1 MTNSMWWYL
10 TRAAALTAWAFLTLT
25 MVWGTLISTRWI
37 QRARARRWL
46 GDLHPFLGSIGLAAL
61 ALHIVSVIMDSQ
73 SHLGWTQA
81 IVPFTASWN
90 RLGVALGVL
99 ALWILAAVEVTSL
112 LRRRMAKRTWRGVH
126 LTSYVAAWLM
136 AIHAVTTGTDL
147 KLPVVAWGSLVIVA
161 VTTVLTVRRV
171 VRRPA
176 TTPLP
181 ESLASESLVS
191 GGLAR

>member
-10 TRAAALTAWAFLTLT
+10 TRAAALTSWAFLTLT
-25 MVWGTLISTRWI
+25 MVWGTLVATRWV

-46 GDLHPFLGSIGLAAL
+46 LDLHPYLGSIGLAAL
-61 ALHIVSVIMDSQ
+61 GLHIVSVIMDTQ
-73 SHLGWTQA
+73 SHLHW
-81 IVPFTASWN
+81 VNVVMPFTASWN

-112 LRRRMAKRTWRGVH
+112 LRRRMQKRTWRGVH

-147 KLPVVAWGSLVIVA
+147 KVPVVAWGSLGIVA
-161 VTTVLTVRRV
+161 VTTILTLRRV
-171 VRRPA
+171 LVGGPTSRVAPW
-176 TTPLP
+176 TTPPPLP
-181 ESLASESLVS
+181 
-191 GGLAR
+191 GQ